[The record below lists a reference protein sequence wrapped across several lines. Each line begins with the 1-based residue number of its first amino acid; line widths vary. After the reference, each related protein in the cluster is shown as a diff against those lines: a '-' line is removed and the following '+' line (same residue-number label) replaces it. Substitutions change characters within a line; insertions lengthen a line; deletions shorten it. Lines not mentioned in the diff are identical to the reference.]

1 MHLTVKALDPFSP
14 FISLPANIKHAAE
27 EIRHWVRLRHNN
39 SIAAA
44 PSVKDGTELGDDC

>member
-27 EIRHWVRLRHNN
+27 EIRHWVRLRHN
-39 SIAAA
+39 SSVAAV
-44 PSVKDGTELGDDC
+44 PSVKVRK

>member
-27 EIRHWVRLRHNN
+27 EIRHW
-39 SIAAA
+39 
-44 PSVKDGTELGDDC
+44 GQTETQQLHHCSPLSQRWS